1 MSDRQARENAR
12 EYFVPYILGN
22 TPTSHRISA
31 RIFYKY
37 GIVSLICDERSSPLC
52 ALDLSCRYIKLSP
65 SNEPH
70 IIAEQLLSLCEQQQY
85 TLPIIIPVSPK
96 YQRAVEAEI
105 SALEHKFV
113 IADKDTLFSSSPL
126 ADIP

>member
-22 TPTSHRISA
+22 TPTSHRIAA
-31 RIFYKY
+31 RIFCKY
-37 GIVSLICDERSSPLC
+37 GIVSLICDEKSSPLC
-52 ALDLSCRYIKLSP
+52 ALDPTCRYLHLSP
-65 SNEPH
+65 SDEPR

-85 TLPIIIPVSPK
+85 VLPIIIPVVPK
-96 YQRAVEAEI
+96 YHKAVEAERDT
-105 SALEHKFV
+105 LEHKFV